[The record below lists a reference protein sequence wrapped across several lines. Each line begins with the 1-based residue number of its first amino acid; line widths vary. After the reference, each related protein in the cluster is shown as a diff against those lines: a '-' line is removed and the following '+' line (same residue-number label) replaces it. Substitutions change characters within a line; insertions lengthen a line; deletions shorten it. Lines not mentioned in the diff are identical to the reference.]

1 MFGMPLVTLTK
12 GSSSNNIY
20 NNQLFLQQA
29 FATHMDSATSNE
41 TTVLHQGLLHLNH
54 NLRLASQMNSSK
66 PYIFCLLEMMVQP
79 IKEF

>member
-12 GSSSNNIY
+12 GSSNNIY

-41 TTVLHQGLLHLNH
+41 TTVLHQGLV
-54 NLRLASQMNSSK
+54 ASK
-66 PYIFCLLEMMVQP
+66 P
-79 IKEF
+79 

>member
-41 TTVLHQGLLHLNH
+41 TTVLHQGLV
-54 NLRLASQMNSSK
+54 ASK
-66 PYIFCLLEMMVQP
+66 P
-79 IKEF
+79 

>member
-29 FATHMDSATSNE
+29 FATRMDSATSNE
-41 TTVLHQGLLHLNH
+41 TTV
-54 NLRLASQMNSSK
+54 
-66 PYIFCLLEMMVQP
+66 YIKDYC
-79 IKEF
+79 ISTITSD